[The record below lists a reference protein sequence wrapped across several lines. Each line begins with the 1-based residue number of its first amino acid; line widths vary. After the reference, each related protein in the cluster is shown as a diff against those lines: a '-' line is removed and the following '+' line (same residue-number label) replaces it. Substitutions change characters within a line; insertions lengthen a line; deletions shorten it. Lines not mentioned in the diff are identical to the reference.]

1 MNKIALVST
10 PFPQACGISFHST
23 VLKAFCLIF
32 LSFFFIKNTYAQY
45 PTGGASPQNGDTT
58 TVQILQPTGVG
69 EFIMVN
75 NEMVR
80 KLKGNVRLKHKDA
93 MLFCDSAILDNQN
106 NVFARGNVII
116 QQGDSLNIFADS
128 MRYFGFTRQA
138 DLFSDVRLDNKGKQ
152 LFTEK
157 LHYDLN
163 TKIATYNTKST
174 LADARTQVT
183 SRRGQY
189 NVNENMA
196 YFKDKVLVVDKDLDI
211 KTDTLRF
218 DTKNNIAFFFGPTL
232 MYTKDSAQFYTEGGY
247 YDLQKESGE
256 FLKTPQYRKGSQVA
270 VGDTMYYDGKTALV
284 TLKGNASTQ
293 DSLQKAQA
301 NTIRYNRKTEESWLE
316 GNAFFKDDKQNVTS
330 DTIFFNGKTK
340 TYTTRGR
347 SDIVNGNQRLQADF
361 VDFNSADSMG
371 IAKGN
376 VFWQDTSAKSTIRCD
391 SMAYN
396 QRTDY
401 IKASGGR
408 PILTSL
414 VDNDTLW
421 MRADTIISFK
431 PNPKDSAKALL
442 AYHNVKMFKSNFQSV
457 CDSLSYSEVDSIFR
471 LFRNPIIWSDTS
483 QMTSDTIRILLKN
496 KKIDRIFLRQNGLIV
511 NSKDEIFY
519 NQIKGKDITAFFEN
533 DEIRRMLAAGNAES
547 LYYATDEGNAYIN
560 ANKVICSEMLIYFGN
575 NKVEK
580 IKFYTQPQAKA
591 HPMGT
596 TNHSELKLK
605 GFRWDIKK
613 KPKSVKDL

>member
-1 MNKIALVST
+1 MRNL
-10 PFPQACGISFHST
+10 SFKNILS
-23 VLKAFCLIF
+23 I
-32 LSFFFIKNTYAQY
+32 SFFFRSTPSVLKGTLGLFLPFFFTHQAHAQY
-45 PTGGASPQNGDTT
+45 QSGQPGAPANDTT
-58 TVQILQPTGVG
+58 TVQILQPTGLG

-93 MLFCDSAILDNQN
+93 VLFCDSAILDNQN

-116 QQGDSLNIFADS
+116 RQGDSLNIFADS

-138 DLFSDVRLDNKGKQ
+138 DLFSDVRLDNNGKQ

-174 LADARTQVT
+174 LADARIQLT
-183 SRRGQY
+183 SRRGIY
-189 NVNENMA
+189 NVRDNMA
-196 YFKDKVLVVDKDLDI
+196 YFSDRVLVVDKNFDM

-218 DTKNNIAFFFGPTL
+218 DTKNNIAYFVAPTL
-232 MYTKDSAQFYTEGGY
+232 MYMRDSAQFYTEGGY
-247 YDLQKESGE
+247 YDLQKEQGE
-256 FLKTPQYRKGSQVA
+256 FLKTPQYRKGKQIA
-270 VGDTMYYDGKTALV
+270 TGDTMYYDGKTALV
-284 TLKGNASTQ
+284 TLLGNATTQ
-293 DSLQKAQA
+293 DSVQKARA

-316 GNAFFKDDKQNVTS
+316 GNAFFEDDKQNVKS
-330 DTIFFNGKTK
+330 DTIFFNGKSK

-347 SDIVNGNQRLQADF
+347 SDIINGNQRLQANF

-376 VFWQDTSAKSTIRCD
+376 VFWQDTSAKTTIRCD

-421 MRADTIISFK
+421 MRADTIVSYK
-431 PNPKDSAKALL
+431 PNPKDSVKNLI
-442 AYHNVKMFKSNFQSV
+442 AYHKVKMYKSNFQSV
-457 CDSLSYSEVDSIFR
+457 CDSLSYSETDSIFR

-483 QMTSDTIRILLKN
+483 QMTSDSMRILLKN
-496 KKIDRIFLRQNGLIV
+496 KKIDRVFLRQNGLIV
-511 NSKDEIFY
+511 NTKDNVYF

-533 DEIRRMLAAGNAES
+533 DQIRRMLTEGNAES
-547 LYYATDEGNAYIN
+547 LYYAMDSDEAYIN
-560 ANKVICSEMLIYFGN
+560 ANKVICSSMLLYFGN

-580 IKFYTQPQAKA
+580 ITFYTQPQAKA
-591 HPMGT
+591 HPMRT
-596 TNHSELKLK
+596 VNHDELKLK

-613 KPKSVKDL
+613 KPNGVKDL